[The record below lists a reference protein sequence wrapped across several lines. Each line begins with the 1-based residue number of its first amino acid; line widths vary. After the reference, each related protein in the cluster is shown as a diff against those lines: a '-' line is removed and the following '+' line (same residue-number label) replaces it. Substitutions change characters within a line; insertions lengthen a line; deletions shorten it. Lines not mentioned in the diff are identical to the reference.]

1 MGDLVYVPIVVVFF
15 ALMAGF
21 VVLCDRM
28 IGPDEV
34 HDTDATVALEP
45 EVAL

>member
-1 MGDLVYVPIVVVFF
+1 MGDLVFVPIVVVLF

-21 VVLCDRM
+21 VVMCDRM

-34 HDTDATVALEP
+34 HDDDAVAVLEP
-45 EVAL
+45 EVLL